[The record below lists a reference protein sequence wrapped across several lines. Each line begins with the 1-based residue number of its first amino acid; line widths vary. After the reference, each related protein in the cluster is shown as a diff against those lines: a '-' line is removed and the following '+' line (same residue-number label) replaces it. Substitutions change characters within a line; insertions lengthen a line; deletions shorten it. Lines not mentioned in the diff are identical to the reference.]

1 MKPIRN
7 LPIALALFMLANG
20 ASAQERPFLFT
31 VTAPAAPSRAVIFYD
46 AAIGQGTFEPFGGDR
61 VEQLVGVQAPLTS
74 RLALLARTSVA
85 VNGNVTR
92 VAQQAELLTSV
103 LRARSNGLDLA
114 VGGGVLHEYSG
125 TNALLA
131 RVSAGRTFSRS
142 QLYGNLLLEKALASD
157 RDEMDVMTTLGWS
170 HKVAPML
177 RAGIEAVG
185 QDLEG
190 FWSST
195 EAEGGAKLYAGPA
208 ISFAPP
214 ESRWQLTVGAGPILR
229 AGANPRMSGAL
240 RDLPSS
246 VNSGFVLRTSLSFG
260 T

>member
-1 MKPIRN
+1 MKPTRC
-7 LPIALALFMLANG
+7 LPIALALFVLAHR

-31 VTAPAAPSRAVIFYD
+31 VTAPAAPSRTVIFYD
-46 AAIGQGTFEPFGGDR
+46 AAIGRGTFEPFGGDR
-61 VEQLVGVQAPLTS
+61 VEQLVGVQAALSS
-74 RLALLARTSVA
+74 RLALLARTSLA
-85 VNGNVTR
+85 VDRNVNR

-103 LRARSNGLDLA
+103 LRAASNGLDVA
-114 VGGGVLHEYSG
+114 VGAGVLHEYSG

-131 RVSAGRTFSRS
+131 RLSAGRSFSSS
-142 QLYGNLLLEKALASD
+142 QLYGNLLFEKALAPD
-157 RDEMDVMTTLGWS
+157 RDEMDVMTTIGWS
-170 HKVAPML
+170 HNITGIL

-214 ESRWQLTVGAGPILR
+214 ESRWQLTVGGGPILR